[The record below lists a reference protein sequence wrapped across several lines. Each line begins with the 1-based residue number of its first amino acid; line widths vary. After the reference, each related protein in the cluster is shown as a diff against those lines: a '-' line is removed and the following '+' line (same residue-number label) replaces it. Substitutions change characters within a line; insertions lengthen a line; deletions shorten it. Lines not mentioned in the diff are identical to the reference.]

1 MGSDINIILIFT
13 IGFALASL
21 FGFFAKKLRL
31 PTLIGYLLAGYL
43 IGPSSPGYVADAHIA
58 EQLAEI
64 GVILMLFSVGL
75 HFKLS
80 DLLKVRR
87 IAIPGAVLQTTGAT
101 LVTVGITHL
110 MGWSLL
116 SGIIMG
122 LTIGVASTFV
132 MAKAL
137 ADHHVLDTTQGH
149 IAIGWLVVEDIFTVV
164 ALVVLP
170 IMATPTAKLLVSST
184 LIVFTKFFLLCLIA
198 FTVGQ
203 RIVTYVLTCIAQ
215 LRSQELFMLTVL
227 TFVFLIA
234 TTSFILF
241 GTSLALGAFIAGMV
255 IGKTNIKYQAAIHS
269 ISLKDIFTIIFFLS
283 VGMLLDPFTIIHNLP
298 LFFSILGII
307 LLVKPIIAFILIL
320 CYRLPT
326 KIGLTVSFAL
336 AQIGE
341 FSFILA
347 EQATR
352 LGLFPQEGYDIV
364 IGCAIASISL
374 NPLLFNCI
382 EKFDALISPLFRPF
396 IKASIPQTVKE
407 SLLEPQAIVVGFGPI
422 GHECATTLKKL
433 GYSVTVLEHNMNTVS
448 REDLSLRI
456 LYGDA
461 SFQELLEPAGVC
473 LAKLLVITSPD
484 IKTTKGIIHLARLL
498 NTSIKIL
505 ARIPY
510 MDNIPL
516 MEKLNVHY
524 VCTEKETFDAFQTA
538 LHSLDTEI

>member
-184 LIVFTKFFLLCLIA
+184 LIVFTKFF
-198 FTVGQ
+198 
-203 RIVTYVLTCIAQ
+203 Y
-215 LRSQELFMLTVL
+215 
-227 TFVFLIA
+227 
-234 TTSFILF
+234 
-241 GTSLALGAFIAGMV
+241 
-255 IGKTNIKYQAAIHS
+255 
-269 ISLKDIFTIIFFLS
+269 TI
-283 VGMLLDPFTIIHNLP
+283 
-298 LFFSILGII
+298 
-307 LLVKPIIAFILIL
+307 
-320 CYRLPT
+320 
-326 KIGLTVSFAL
+326 
-336 AQIGE
+336 E
-341 FSFILA
+341 
-347 EQATR
+347 
-352 LGLFPQEGYDIV
+352 
-364 IGCAIASISL
+364 
-374 NPLLFNCI
+374 
-382 EKFDALISPLFRPF
+382 
-396 IKASIPQTVKE
+396 
-407 SLLEPQAIVVGFGPI
+407 
-422 GHECATTLKKL
+422 
-433 GYSVTVLEHNMNTVS
+433 
-448 REDLSLRI
+448 
-456 LYGDA
+456 
-461 SFQELLEPAGVC
+461 
-473 LAKLLVITSPD
+473 
-484 IKTTKGIIHLARLL
+484 
-498 NTSIKIL
+498 
-505 ARIPY
+505 
-510 MDNIPL
+510 
-516 MEKLNVHY
+516 
-524 VCTEKETFDAFQTA
+524 
-538 LHSLDTEI
+538 